1 MVKLSITNTF
11 TDILTEC
18 RDLILRII
26 INRPQKK
33 NALTRAMYAAMADAI
48 SRAQKPIVAAV
59 GGVAVGVG
67 TTMRLHCD
75 LVYAGECNEA
85 LTAFFERRKP
95 DFSSFD

>member
-48 SRAQKPIVAAV
+48 SRAQKRIVAAV
-59 GGVAVGVG
+59 GGGWPWVWARPSGFTV
-67 TTMRLHCD
+67 TWFMQANAMKR
-75 LVYAGECNEA
+75 
-85 LTAFFERRKP
+85 
-95 DFSSFD
+95 